1 MPRQTVKKRLSPNH
15 GLYGWITVSDKG
27 QIAIPAKARQ
37 ELKIKTGD
45 KLMVLRRQNKDG
57 ISLVKLDSISKRL
70 RKLRD

>member
-1 MPRQTVKKRLSPNH
+1 MPRQVTKKKRVSNY

-45 KLMVLRRQNKDG
+45 KLMALRRKNKDG
-57 ISLVKLDSISKRL
+57 ISLVRLDSISKRL
-70 RKLRD
+70 DNLRD